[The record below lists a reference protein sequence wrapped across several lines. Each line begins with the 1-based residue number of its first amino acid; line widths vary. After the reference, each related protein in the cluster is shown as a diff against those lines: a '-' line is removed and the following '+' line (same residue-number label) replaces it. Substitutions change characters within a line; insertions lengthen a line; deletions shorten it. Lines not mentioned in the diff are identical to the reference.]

1 MASGKPLERL
11 TENFQPE
18 GKVINLAVV
27 LTTGGVTGGTGVT
40 GTVSFFL
47 EHEISSKQIRSLYII
62 CGFYQLKN
70 QYSHQSILNDGTLF
84 NVS

>member
-18 GKVINLAVV
+18 GKVISLAVV
-27 LTTGGVTGGTGVT
+27 LTTGGVTGGIGVT

-47 EHEISSKQIRSLYII
+47 EHEISNKQIRSLYIT
-62 CGFYQLKN
+62 CGFYQIKDRFN
-70 QYSHQSILNDGTLF
+70 HQSILNDGILF